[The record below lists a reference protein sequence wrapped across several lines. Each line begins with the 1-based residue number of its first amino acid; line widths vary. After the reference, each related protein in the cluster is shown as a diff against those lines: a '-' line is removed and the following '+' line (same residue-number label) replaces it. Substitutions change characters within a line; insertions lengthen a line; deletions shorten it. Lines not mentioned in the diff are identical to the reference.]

1 MPGPGESPADPLLR
15 VVALLVAARVH
26 GSELVVAVPSV
37 VALLDLVVLQV
48 DPVAEQVE
56 PVAEQ
61 EEDLVERSAHE
72 EVAVDSSHRRS
83 PLIVVSSL
91 LLRRQVPASP
101 RLVEEHHR
109 LKIAWPMAKLILMEM
124 VRPVPLVLQSAVS
137 HSF

>member
-48 DPVAEQVE
+48 DPVAEQ
-56 PVAEQ
+56 
-61 EEDLVERSAHE
+61 EEDLEERSAHE

-124 VRPVPLVLQSAVS
+124 VRPVPLVLQSAGS

>member
-1 MPGPGESPADPLLR
+1 M
-15 VVALLVAARVH
+15 
-26 GSELVVAVPSV
+26 
-37 VALLDLVVLQV
+37 
-48 DPVAEQVE
+48 
-56 PVAEQ
+56 
-61 EEDLVERSAHE
+61 
-72 EVAVDSSHRRS
+72 DSSHRRS

-91 LLRRQVPASP
+91 LLRRQVPAYP